1 VATVNYRIRVAG
13 HLDPSWSE
21 WFDGLAITNLGS
33 GDTVLAGLVIDQAEL
48 HGLLAKIRDLGLQL
62 LEVQQEQPRWMTAT
76 RSYTTESTCSSC

>member
-1 VATVNYRIRVAG
+1 MNYRITVSG

-33 GDTVLAGLVIDQAEL
+33 GNTLLTGPVVDQAEL

-62 LEVQQEQPRWMTAT
+62 VEIRQGDPE
-76 RSYTTESTCSSC
+76 